1 MELNMPTAGA
11 AAPAGR
17 RTLLGRWSWALFDGA
32 RIPDNVLVNI
42 FVFSAYF
49 STVVISDPVRGQIVW
64 SYTSAVGA
72 ILVAI
77 GAPILG
83 AIADA
88 GGRRKPWLVG
98 CIAVGI
104 PCMTALWFATPAMES
119 GLIWVMVAIVG
130 SMLFYEY
137 SAIFCNAM
145 LPNIAPQGIG
155 FWSGM
160 GFALGNASGVVLFLF
175 FLFAWSWNPHPLFGL
190 DKVMHEPERAV
201 GILASVW
208 MLIFGLPL
216 FLFTPDTAGTRLGM
230 ATTVRRGLKS
240 LIETL
245 TRVRQFRNVGVFLI
259 ARMTYNEGFV
269 VLMSFSGIYAAGVLH
284 WSAEALIIQGLL
296 NSVAAALAGAL
307 AGWMDL
313 KIGSR
318 RSAMIF
324 VAGSLLAIVIVCS
337 TSPDTALFIRL
348 SQPMQNF
355 GGMFPTIPD
364 IVFCAAQVLAA
375 TFVTGGL
382 SSSRAL
388 MGKLAPPGMLNEFF
402 GVYAMSGTATSFV
415 GPLAIGLVTTLS
427 HSQRIGIAS
436 GIAFLVVGMLL
447 LLRVKEPEVAAHI

>member
-1 MELNMPTAGA
+1 MELNMPTAGLV
-11 AAPAGR
+11 PVGR

-104 PCMTALWFATPAMES
+104 PCMAALWFATPAMES

-130 SMLFYEY
+130 AMLFYEY

-160 GFALGNASGVVLFLF
+160 GFALGNAFGVVLFLF

-190 DKVMHEPERAV
+190 DKAMHEPERAV
-201 GILASVW
+201 GILAAAW
-208 MLIFGLPL
+208 MLVFGLPL
-216 FLFTPDTAGTRLGM
+216 FIFTPDSRATKLGIG
-230 ATTVRRGLKS
+230 TTVRKGLGN
-240 LIETL
+240 LLETL
-245 TRVRQFRNVGVFLI
+245 TKMRNFRNVGVFLI

-284 WSAEALIIQGLL
+284 WSAEALIVQGLL

-337 TSPDTALFIRL
+337 TSPDTALFIKL
-348 SQPMQNF
+348 SLPLHNY
-355 GGMFPTIPD
+355 GGMFPTLPD
-364 IVFCAAQVLAA
+364 IVFCVAQVLAA

-388 MGKLAPPGMLNEFF
+388 MGKLAPPAMLNEFF

-415 GPLAIGLVTTLS
+415 GPLVIGLVTAIS
-427 HSQRIGIAS
+427 QSQRIGIAS
-436 GIAFLVVGMLL
+436 GIAFLLLGMVL
-447 LLRVKEPEVAAHI
+447 LLRVKEPEVPAAA

>member
-1 MELNMPTAGA
+1 MELNLPASGVA
-11 AAPAGR
+11 SAGR
-17 RTLLGRWSWALFDGA
+17 KALLGRWSWACFDGA
-32 RIPDNVLVNI
+32 RSPFQVLVVI

-49 STVVISDPVRGQIVW
+49 STVVVSDPVRGQVLW
-64 SYTSAVGA
+64 SFTSAIAA
-72 ILVAI
+72 IIIAV

-88 GGRRKPWLVG
+88 GGRRKPWLIA
-98 CIAVGI
+98 CISFGVPSMI
-104 PCMTALWFATPAMES
+104 ALWFATPAMGV
-119 GLIWVMVAIVG
+119 GLGWIAVAIVG
-130 SMLFYEY
+130 GILFYEF

-145 LPNIAPQGIG
+145 LPNVAPREIG

-160 GFALGNASGVVLFLF
+160 GFALGNAFGVVLFLF

-190 DKVMHEPERAV
+190 DKAMHEPERAV
-201 GILASVW
+201 GILAAAW
-208 MLIFGLPL
+208 MLVFGLPL
-216 FLFTPDTAGTRLGM
+216 FLFTPDSAGTKLSAG
-230 ATTVRRGLKS
+230 TTIRTGLKN
-240 LIETL
+240 LVATL
-245 TRVRQFRNVGVFLI
+245 ARVRHFRNVGVFLI

-284 WSAEALIIQGLL
+284 WSAEALIVQGLL
-296 NSVAAALAGAL
+296 NSVAAALAGVL

-337 TSPDTALFIRL
+337 TSPDTALFVKL
-348 SQPMQNF
+348 DLPLHNY
-355 GGMFPTIPD
+355 GGMFPTLPD
-364 IVFCAAQVLAA
+364 IVFCIAQVLAA

-388 MGKLAPPGMLNEFF
+388 MGKLAPPAMLNEFF
-402 GVYAMSGTATSFV
+402 GLYAMSSTATSFV
-415 GPLAIGLVTTLS
+415 GPLAIGLVTSIS

-447 LLRVKEPEVAAHI
+447 LLRVKEPDVVPTT

>member
-1 MELNMPTAGA
+1 MELNTTVGLTSAERKA
-11 AAPAGR
+11 A
-17 RTLLGRWSWALFDGA
+17 LGRWSWALFDGA

-49 STVVISDPVRGQIVW
+49 STVVISDSVHGQVVW

-98 CIAVGI
+98 CIAIGI
-104 PCMTALWFATPAMES
+104 PSMMALWYATPGMSA
-119 GLIWVMVAIVG
+119 GLGWVLAAIVG

-145 LPNIAPQGIG
+145 LPNIAPREIG

-160 GFALGNASGVVLFLF
+160 GFALGNAFGVILFVF
-175 FLFAWSWNPHPLFGL
+175 FLSAWSWNPHPLFGL
-190 DKVMHEPERAV
+190 DKALHEPERAV
-201 GILASVW
+201 GILAAVW

-216 FLFTPDTAGTRLGM
+216 FLFTPDSAGTKLSAG
-230 ATTVRRGLKS
+230 TTIRKGLKN

-245 TRVRQFRNVGVFLI
+245 TRVRQYRNVGVFLI

-284 WSAEALIIQGLL
+284 WSADALIVQGLL

-318 RSAMIF
+318 RSAVIF
-324 VAGSLLAIVIVCS
+324 VAGSLLSIVLVCS
-337 TSPDTALFIRL
+337 TSPDTALFIKL
-348 SQPMQNF
+348 SPPLQHF

-364 IVFCAAQVLAA
+364 IVFCVAQVLAA

-388 MGKLAPPGMLNEFF
+388 MGKLAPPVMLNEFF
-402 GVYAMSGTATSFV
+402 GVYAMSGTATSFI
-415 GPLAIGLVTTLS
+415 GPLAIGVVTSIS

-436 GIAFLVVGMLL
+436 GIAFLVVGALL
-447 LLRVKEPEVAAHI
+447 LLRVKEPEIVVAA

>member
-1 MELNMPTAGA
+1 MDLNLPAAGLL
-11 AAPAGR
+11 PVDR
-17 RTLLGRWSWALFDGA
+17 KTLLGRWSWALFDGA

-49 STVVISDPVRGQIVW
+49 STVVISDPVHGQVVW

-77 GAPILG
+77 GAPVLG

-98 CIAVGI
+98 CIVLGLPSMA
-104 PCMTALWFATPAMES
+104 ALWFATPAMDA
-119 GLIWVMVAIVG
+119 GLGWVMAAIVG

-145 LPNIAPQGIG
+145 LPNIAPQEIG

-160 GFALGNASGVVLFLF
+160 GFALGNAFGVVLFLF

-190 DKVMHEPERAV
+190 DKALHEPERAV
-201 GILASVW
+201 GILAATW

-216 FLFTPDTAGTRLGM
+216 FFFTPDSKATKLGI
-230 ATTVRRGLKS
+230 ATTVRKGLGN
-240 LIETL
+240 LLETL
-245 TRVRQFRNVGVFLI
+245 TKVRNFRNVGVFLI

-284 WSAEALIIQGLL
+284 WSAEALIVQGLL

-337 TSPDTALFIRL
+337 TSPDTALFIKL
-348 SQPMQNF
+348 AQPPHNY
-355 GGMFPTIPD
+355 GGMFPTIPN
-364 IVFCAAQVLAA
+364 IVFCVAQVLAA

-388 MGKLAPPGMLNEFF
+388 MGKLAPAAMLNEFF

-415 GPLAIGLVTTLS
+415 GPLAIGLVTSIS

-447 LLRVKEPEVAAHI
+447 LLRVKEPEVVATI

>member
-1 MELNMPTAGA
+1 MELNMVAAGVA
-11 AAPAGR
+11 QVDR
-17 RTLLGRWSWALFDGA
+17 KTLLGRWSWALFDGA

-49 STVVISDPVRGQIVW
+49 STVVISDPVHGQVVW

-98 CIAVGI
+98 CIAVGV
-104 PCMTALWFATPAMES
+104 PSMMALWYATPGMNV
-119 GLIWVMVAIVG
+119 GLVWIMAAIVG

-137 SAIFCNAM
+137 SAVFCNAM
-145 LPNIAPQGIG
+145 LPNIAPKGIG

-160 GFALGNASGVVLFLF
+160 GFALGNAFGVILFLF
-175 FLFAWSWNPHPLFGL
+175 FLFAWSWNTHPLFGL
-190 DKVMHEPERAV
+190 DKALHQPERAV
-201 GILASVW
+201 GILAAVW

-216 FLFTPDTAGTRLGM
+216 FLFTPDSPPTRLSAGK
-230 ATTVRRGLKS
+230 AVRKGLKS
-240 LIETL
+240 LLQTL
-245 TRVRQFRNVGVFLI
+245 TRVRQFRNVGIFLI

-269 VLMSFSGIYAAGVLH
+269 VLMSFSGIYAAGVLR
-284 WSAEALIIQGLL
+284 WNAEALIVQGLL

-337 TSPDTALFIRL
+337 TSPDTALFIKL
-348 SQPMQNF
+348 PQPLQHF
-355 GGMFPTIPD
+355 GGVFPTIPD
-364 IVFCAAQVLAA
+364 IVFCIAQVLAA

-388 MGKLAPPGMLNEFF
+388 MGKLAPPAMLNEFF

-415 GPLAIGLVTTLS
+415 GPLVIGLVTS
-427 HSQRIGIAS
+427 ISQSQRIGIAS
-436 GIAFLVVGMLL
+436 GIAFLLVGMGL
-447 LLRVKEPEVAAHI
+447 LLRVKEPDVPAAI

>member
-1 MELNMPTAGA
+1 MELNLSTAGV
-11 AAPAGR
+11 APVGR
-17 RTLLGRWSWALFDGA
+17 KILLGRWSWALFDGA

-49 STVVISDPVRGQIVW
+49 STVVISDPVHGQVVW
-64 SYTSAVGA
+64 SYTSAAAA

-98 CIAVGI
+98 CIILGLPSMA
-104 PCMTALWFATPAMES
+104 ALWFATPSMNA
-119 GLIWVMVAIVG
+119 GLGWVVVAIVG

-145 LPNIAPQGIG
+145 LPNIAPREIG

-160 GFALGNASGVVLFLF
+160 GFALGNAFGVVLFLF

-190 DKVMHEPERAV
+190 DKAMHEPERAV
-201 GILASVW
+201 GILAAVW

-216 FLFTPDTAGTRLGM
+216 FFFTPDTSATRLGIG
-230 ATTVRRGLKS
+230 TTTRKGLRN
-240 LIETL
+240 LLETL
-245 TRVRQFRNVGVFLI
+245 TKVRNFRNVGVFLI

-269 VLMSFSGIYAAGVLH
+269 VLMSFSGIYAAGILH
-284 WSAEALIIQGLL
+284 WSAEALIVQGLL

-337 TSPDTALFIRL
+337 TTPDTALFIKL
-348 SQPMQNF
+348 AVPLHNY
-355 GGMFPTIPD
+355 GGPFPTVPD
-364 IVFCAAQVLAA
+364 IVFCVAQVLAA

-388 MGKLAPPGMLNEFF
+388 MGKLAPPAMLNEFF

-415 GPLAIGLVTTLS
+415 GPLAIGLVTS
-427 HSQRIGIAS
+427 ISQSQRIGIAS

-447 LLRVKEPEVAAHI
+447 LLRVKEPEVLATT

>member
-1 MELNMPTAGA
+1 MQLNRPITGV
-11 AAPAGR
+11 APAGR
-17 RTLLGRWSWALFDGA
+17 KTLLGRWSWALFDGA

-49 STVVISDPVRGQIVW
+49 STVVISDPVRGQIIW

-77 GAPILG
+77 GAPVLG

-88 GGRRKPWLVG
+88 GGRRKPWLVAS
-98 CIAVGI
+98 IAVGV
-104 PCMTALWFATPAMES
+104 PSMAALWFATPAMDA
-119 GLIWVMVAIVG
+119 GLVWVLVAIVG

-145 LPNIAPQGIG
+145 LPNIAPQNIG

-160 GFALGNASGVVLFLF
+160 GFALGNAFGVVLFLF
-175 FLFAWSWNPHPLFGL
+175 FLFAWSWNPHPVFGL
-190 DKVMHEPERAV
+190 DKALHEPERAV

-208 MLIFGLPL
+208 LLIFGLPL

-230 ATTVRRGLKS
+230 GTTIRKGINS
-240 LIETL
+240 LVETL
-245 TRVRQFRNVGVFLI
+245 TRVREFRNVGVFLL
-259 ARMTYNEGFV
+259 ARMIYNEGFV
-269 VLMSFSGIYAAGVLH
+269 VVMSFTGIYAAGVLH
-284 WSAEALIIQGLL
+284 WSAEALIVQGLL

-313 KIGSR
+313 RIGSR
-318 RSAMIF
+318 RSAMVF

-337 TSPDTALFIRL
+337 TSPDTALFSKL
-348 SQPMQNF
+348 SLPLHNY
-355 GGMFPTIPD
+355 GGIFPTVPD
-364 IVFCAAQVLAA
+364 IVFCIAQVLAA

-388 MGKLAPPGMLNEFF
+388 MGKLAPSAMLNEFF
-402 GVYAMSGTATSFV
+402 GVYAMSGTATSFI
-415 GPLAIGLVTTLS
+415 GPLAIGLVTSLS

-447 LLRVKEPEVAAHI
+447 LLRVKEPEVPGHV